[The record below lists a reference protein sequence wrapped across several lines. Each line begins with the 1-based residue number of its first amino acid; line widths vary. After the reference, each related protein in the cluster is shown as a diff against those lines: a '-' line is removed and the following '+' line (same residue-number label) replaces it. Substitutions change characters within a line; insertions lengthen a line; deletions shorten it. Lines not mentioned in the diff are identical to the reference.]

1 MPSFRLSYWMHAGEA
16 PRLLAFEAP
25 DLESAHAV
33 GAKMIAEAL
42 GRPKD
47 FALLDR
53 EAGRYV
59 VGAAVWSR
67 SGFYRLEVEEA
78 GAPAHAALDEPQ
90 DYHA

>member
-1 MPSFRLSYWMHAGEA
+1 MPSFRLSYWMHADEA

-25 DLESAHAV
+25 DLESAHAS

-53 EAGRYV
+53 AAGRYI
-59 VGAAVWSR
+59 VGAAIWSR
-67 SGFYRLEVEEA
+67 SGFYRLDVEEA
-78 GAPAHAALDEPQ
+78 ETPALAALDEPQ
-90 DYHA
+90 DHHA